1 MDLSLLGPELAL
13 AAAAAVIILADA
25 FLPGGLSQKTM
36 LGLATLGIAI
46 SAWLAVSLGG
56 SGASGFNG
64 TIRSDAFAT
73 YFRLLLLAG
82 TFLVLLAAGT
92 LLEASPRYR
101 AESVGLVLLTTGALM
116 LLASATEFITI
127 YLALETSGLAT
138 AFLSAWNKKDLR
150 STEAGL
156 KFFILSAI
164 ASAVFLYGIA
174 LLYGLTGQTHLDGIR
189 QLLDVPSKAPVL
201 LAAAM
206 LLSGFGFKIS
216 AVPFQMWTPDVYE
229 GAPTPITAYLSVASK
244 AAGFAVVL
252 RVLQTT
258 LPDTQV
264 DWPLLVALVA
274 ALTMTVGNLVAM
286 AQSNVKRLLA
296 YSSIAQAGYVLI
308 GVAASR
314 QGSGPV
320 LFYLLGYTATN
331 LGAFI
336 AVIEIA
342 RRIGSEQIADF
353 AGLYRRAPGL
363 AFALAISL
371 LSLAGLPP
379 LVGFFGKVFLFW
391 AAIQANLG
399 WLVLIGVLN
408 SAASLFYYAQ
418 VIHTMYLLPGEG
430 EMRPEAPGLST
441 GSLAVAVGGIFALGV
456 FSAPLLSLAMTAAA
470 SLP

>member
-1 MDLSLLGPELAL
+1 
-13 AAAAAVIILADA
+13 
-25 FLPGGLSQKTM
+25 
-36 LGLATLGIAI
+36 
-46 SAWLAVSLGG
+46 
-56 SGASGFNG
+56 
-64 TIRSDAFAT
+64 
-73 YFRLLLLAG
+73 
-82 TFLVLLAAGT
+82 
-92 LLEASPRYR
+92 
-101 AESVGLVLLTTGALM
+101 
-116 LLASATEFITI
+116 
-127 YLALETSGLAT
+127 
-138 AFLSAWNKKDLR
+138 
-150 STEAGL
+150 
-156 KFFILSAI
+156 
-164 ASAVFLYGIA
+164 
-174 LLYGLTGQTHLDGIR
+174 
-189 QLLDVPSKAPVL
+189 VL

-206 LLSGFGFKIS
+206 LLAGFGFKIS

-244 AAGFAVVL
+244 AAGFAVLV

-258 LPDTQV
+258 LPDRQL
-264 DWPLLVALVA
+264 DWPLLVAIIA

-286 AQSNVKRLLA
+286 AQSNIKRMLA

-314 QGSGPV
+314 QGTGPV

-342 RRIGSEQIADF
+342 RRIGSERTADF

-379 LVGFFGKVFLFW
+379 LVGFFGKLFVFW

-408 SAASLFYYAQ
+408 SAVSLFYYAQ
-418 VIHTMYLLPGEG
+418 VIHAMYLLPGEG
-430 EMRPEAPGLST
+430 ETGLEGPGLST
-441 GSLAVAVGGIFALGV
+441 GSLVVAVAGIFALGV
-456 FSAPLLSLAMTAAA
+456 FSAPLLGLAITAGA